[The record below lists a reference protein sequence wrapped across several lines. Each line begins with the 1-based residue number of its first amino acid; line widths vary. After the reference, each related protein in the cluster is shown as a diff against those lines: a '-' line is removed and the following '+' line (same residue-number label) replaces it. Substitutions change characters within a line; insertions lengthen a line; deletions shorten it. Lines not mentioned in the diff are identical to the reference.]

1 MKKLSELLKEN
12 TDDLNDC
19 IIDAII
25 VEENCEEIQLLENR
39 GLIVEHEVYKQFG
52 KSTRTYRIDKGD
64 GFPGHLTHIH
74 VYSKSGQLYAMNI
87 DGTTHDGSKAQLS
100 KKDQKTLTDLGFQVP
115 KDGILEWWEGDQKKI
130 LLLD

>member
-1 MKKLSELLKEN
+1 MKNLSDFIKDQMLILIE
-12 TDDLNDC
+12 C
-19 IIDAII
+19 VVDAII
-25 VEENCEEIQLLENR
+25 VEENSDENQLLENK

-64 GFPGHLTHIH
+64 GSPGHQTHIH

-115 KDGILEWWEGDQKKI
+115 KDGILEWINLDNRI

>member
-19 IIDAII
+19 IVDAII

-64 GFPGHLTHIH
+64 GSPGHLTHIH